1 MTPNLGSKYPKCV
14 LTQIRLFL
22 FISDVFLCLS
32 TIIFSKNMK
41 LPNGRFLE
49 NLDSTA
55 STGHLEQK
63 STLFAIFHQAQGV
76 QGWWKIAKK
85 RNHIAKFGCGSG
97 AILVILFKKIGY
109 FFSKIRKKWKKWKKN
124 ILKIINITHSI
135 YAFMYVLKKE
145 EKNLEKF

>member
-1 MTPNLGSKYPKCV
+1 MTPNIGSKYPKCV
-14 LTQIRLFL
+14 LTQIMLFL
-22 FISDVFLCLS
+22 FISDVFLCIS

-85 RNHIAKFGCGSG
+85 RNHIAKIGCGSG
-97 AILVILFKKIGY
+97 AILVILFKKTG
-109 FFSKIRKKWKKWKKN
+109 FFCWKIRKKNEKKLKTYLKN
-124 ILKIINITHSI
+124 HE
-135 YAFMYVLKKE
+135 YYP
-145 EKNLEKF
+145 